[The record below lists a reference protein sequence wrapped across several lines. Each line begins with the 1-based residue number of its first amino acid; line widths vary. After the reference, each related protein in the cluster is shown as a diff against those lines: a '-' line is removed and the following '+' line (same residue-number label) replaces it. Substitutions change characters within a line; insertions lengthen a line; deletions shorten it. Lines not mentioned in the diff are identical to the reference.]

1 MKRFDTH
8 IILVSDQ
15 MTPNA
20 IPVMDEAIR
29 PQKVILCVTDAMKKK
44 AEFLIDF
51 FKQKNIDNETFE
63 LGTAYD
69 FATLKDRFLDL
80 AIALDHD
87 HKNIALN
94 LTGGT
99 KLMTIAALLS
109 FEKDYTCFY
118 VIPEE
123 AKICMVN
130 RNEEIY
136 AIQEQMKLEDF
147 FAIHGYK
154 VKGIERKKNVSHESR
169 DLFDELLNN
178 YHAFKKAIGT
188 LNYLSKTAEINKSM
202 TIKNHNIPQK
212 SWDLL
217 LCFQNHGAIKY
228 YDDRKIEFKDKLG
241 RQFCQGFWLEDYT
254 YLELAKVKEQLQ
266 DYACSISIES
276 PSGIRNEIDVAFL
289 RHNRLHLIECKTANL
304 QKKSNTIY
312 KPDNAP
318 STSERN
324 PDKESDAIYK
334 LDSIHSLPGIYTR
347 PFLISYLPL
356 GPFNKKRADELNI
369 KVLEGQ
375 ELKNLAPRL
384 L

>member
-20 IPVMDEAIR
+20 IPIMDEAIR

-99 KLMTIAALLS
+99 KLITIAALLS
-109 FEKDYTCFY
+109 FEKDYACFY
-118 VIPEE
+118 VIPEKTE
-123 AKICMVN
+123 ICMIN
-130 RNEEIY
+130 RQEPVY

-154 VKGIERKKNVSHESR
+154 VTKITRKKNVSSQSR
-169 DLFDELLNN
+169 DLFNELLNN
-178 YHAFKKAIGT
+178 YHSFKDAIGT
-188 LNYLSKTAEINKSM
+188 LNFLAMKAGDNNSMMIN
-202 TIKNHNIPQK
+202 NNIPEK
-212 SWDLL
+212 AWGLL

-276 PSGIRNEIDVAFL
+276 PSGIRNELDAAFL
-289 RHNRLHLIECKTANL
+289 LNNRLHLIECKTANL
-304 QKKSNTIY
+304 HNK
-312 KPDNAP
+312 A
-318 STSERN
+318 
-324 PDKESDAIYK
+324 DAIYK
-334 LDSIHSLPGIYTR
+334 LDSIHSLPGVYTK
-347 PFLISYLPL
+347 PILLSYLPL
-356 GPFNKKRADELNI
+356 DPFNKKRADELNI